1 MDSTYQTPTHLRT
14 SNWILWGYND
24 LCKVTQV
31 VNTKHFLISQ
41 SGSSFDGFCLLG
53 SQSFGGRR
61 KSPELR
67 TLPTGGRREMN
78 GIWYMDLN
86 QCEHPLVA
94 DLTMQKYE
102 RHDFAAV
109 GRLLKV
115 DIEQLRSFVSD
126 AQWGKV
132 EDTETMANLAFLC
145 QKFSAVV
152 CSNLLATVRKYSK
165 YSNIRQSLDTI
176 QRMPSHWMFVKTIWK
191 QVHVNEASKCSQKV
205 QIQRTKT
212 SKL

>member
-1 MDSTYQTPTHLRT
+1 
-14 SNWILWGYND
+14 
-24 LCKVTQV
+24 
-31 VNTKHFLISQ
+31 
-41 SGSSFDGFCLLG
+41 
-53 SQSFGGRR
+53 
-61 KSPELR
+61 
-67 TLPTGGRREMN
+67 
-78 GIWYMDLN
+78 MDLN

-115 DIEQLRSFVSD
+115 DIEQLRIFVSD

-191 QVHVNEASKCSQKV
+191 QLHANEASKCSQKV
-205 QIQRTKT
+205 QI
-212 SKL
+212 KLKLKFLLQQKCDPGGTDKKCNNITGIISRSPAEI